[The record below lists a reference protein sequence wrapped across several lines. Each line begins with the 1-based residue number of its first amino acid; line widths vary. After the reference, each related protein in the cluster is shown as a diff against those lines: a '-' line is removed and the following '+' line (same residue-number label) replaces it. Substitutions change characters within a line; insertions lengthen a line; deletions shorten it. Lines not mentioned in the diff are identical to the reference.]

1 MNSFKNKPGRQG
13 SSSTKNKKNKS
24 EKANSHMNIRLSKSL
39 KSETIKAE
47 KIENFSVDTLS
58 MLFHGLKS
66 FHHKK
71 FKI

>member
-13 SSSTKNKKNKS
+13 WGSTKNKKKNRKGELSYGYSFIES
-24 EKANSHMNIRLSKSL
+24 EI
-39 KSETIKAE
+39 IKAE